1 MNWLLEEGAKWMEKK
16 RRKKKTE
23 TSLMLLVAV
32 NKFQPKKFLR
42 RKKRRKQRGEVAG
55 KKRNVCEEAV
65 LFLMAFNSF
74 FRCGL
79 NRERR
84 KR

>member
-1 MNWLLEEGAKWMEKK
+1 LEEGAKWMEE

-32 NKFQPKKFLR
+32 NKFQPKKFPQ
-42 RKKRRKQRGEVAG
+42 RKKRRKQRGRVAG

-74 FRCGL
+74 FCRSAQPGTGGDE
-79 NRERR
+79 N
-84 KR
+84 